1 MLPETACEKAW
12 ANPLSTDAR
21 KTQRHARHHHLCRSS
36 IGGVAT
42 RRPHKA
48 ETTRSVA
55 RIASVPSF
63 ELWLLL
69 HFENIQPP
77 LHRDDVMRRLRLAS
91 TTPKA
96 MLIGPVGFGGS
107 LAQVASPAK
116 QVSQN
121 INAAW
126 II

>member
-1 MLPETACEKAW
+1 MLYTNGL
-12 ANPLSTDAR
+12 ANLIAYLYERLQPHYTNALVIILITFVQCS
-21 KTQRHARHHHLCRSS
+21 RSLN
-36 IGGVAT
+36 GGT
-42 RRPHKA
+42 RREHLDLNQRCA
-48 ETTRSVA
+48 T
-55 RIASVPSF
+55 
-63 ELWLLL
+63 
-69 HFENIQPP
+69 
-77 LHRDDVMRRLRLAS
+77 LAP